1 MSSIIRR
8 QTIERRKKEP
18 KSVHRE
24 KIASAASVLF
34 MERGIAATSM
44 DDIAKAAGYSKAT
57 LYVYFEN
64 KEEIVGIL
72 VLDSMKK
79 LPTAQLEEF
88 LISGVDKGDLRSIVL
103 LQIVESDEVRISKK
117 KTVLFAIMFLSLVG
131 FVLGI
136 LYLKSVADYKQAV
149 RETTFEDINISD
161 IPDGVYVGEY
171 DVDLIYAKVE
181 VTVQNGEITN
191 INILEHRHE
200 RGKTAEVITDSIV
213 EEQKIDV
220 DAISGATNSSTVIKK
235 AVENALKSRKLT
247 TF

>member
-1 MSSIIRR
+1 M
-8 QTIERRKKEP
+8 
-18 KSVHRE
+18 
-24 KIASAASVLF
+24 
-34 MERGIAATSM
+34 
-44 DDIAKAAGYSKAT
+44 
-57 LYVYFEN
+57 
-64 KEEIVGIL
+64 
-72 VLDSMKK
+72 
-79 LPTAQLEEF
+79 
-88 LISGVDKGDLRSIVL
+88 
-103 LQIVESDEVRISKK
+103 RISKK
-117 KTVLFAIMFLSLVG
+117 RTVSFVIMFLLLVG

-136 LYLKSVADYKQAV
+136 LYLKSVADYKKAV
-149 RETTFEDINISD
+149 KETTFEDIHISD

-171 DVDLIYAKVE
+171 DVDFIYAKVE

-213 EEQKIDV
+213 DEQKIDV

>member
-1 MSSIIRR
+1 MVSICC
-8 QTIERRKKEP
+8 
-18 KSVHRE
+18 
-24 KIASAASVLF
+24 
-34 MERGIAATSM
+34 
-44 DDIAKAAGYSKAT
+44 
-57 LYVYFEN
+57 
-64 KEEIVGIL
+64 
-72 VLDSMKK
+72 
-79 LPTAQLEEF
+79 
-88 LISGVDKGDLRSIVL
+88 IVL

-117 KTVLFAIMFLSLVG
+117 KTVLFVIMFLLLVG

-136 LYLKSVADYKQAV
+136 RYLKSVADYRQAV

-171 DVDLIYAKVE
+171 DVDFIYAKVE

-213 EEQKIDV
+213 DEQKIDV

>member
-1 MSSIIRR
+1 M
-8 QTIERRKKEP
+8 
-18 KSVHRE
+18 
-24 KIASAASVLF
+24 
-34 MERGIAATSM
+34 
-44 DDIAKAAGYSKAT
+44 
-57 LYVYFEN
+57 
-64 KEEIVGIL
+64 
-72 VLDSMKK
+72 
-79 LPTAQLEEF
+79 
-88 LISGVDKGDLRSIVL
+88 
-103 LQIVESDEVRISKK
+103 RISKK
-117 KTVLFAIMFLSLVG
+117 RTVLFVIMFLLLVG

-136 LYLKSVADYKQAV
+136 LYLKSVADYRKAV

-171 DVDLIYAKVE
+171 DVDFIYAKVE

-191 INILEHRHE
+191 INILEYRHE

-213 EEQKIDV
+213 DEQKIDV